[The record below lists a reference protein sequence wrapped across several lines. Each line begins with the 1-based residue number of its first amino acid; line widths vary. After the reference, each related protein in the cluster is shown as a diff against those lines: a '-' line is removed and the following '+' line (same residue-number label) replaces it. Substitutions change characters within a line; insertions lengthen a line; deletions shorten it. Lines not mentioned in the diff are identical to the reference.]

1 MRRRLLIA
9 AAAVLPMLASW
20 PWRSSAQQARRVPT
34 PRQTEGPFYPSRL
47 PAELDSDLMT
57 LNGRA
62 YAKGEPLTVRG
73 TVEDLGGK
81 PLAGAMVEVW
91 QCDHDG
97 HYHHPGDG
105 GRADPTFQGYGR
117 ATTDSAGRYEF
128 RAMRP
133 VPYPGRTPH
142 LHVKVRQGARTLLT
156 TQMYVAGEPLNE
168 RDGVLASI
176 TDPAQRAA
184 VVVALTPDAGARTW
198 RAEFPLVVDAR
209 A

>member
-1 MRRRLLIA
+1 MKRRLLIA
-9 AAAVLPMLASW
+9 AATALPILASW
-20 PWRSSAQQARRVPT
+20 PWRTLAQQARRVPT
-34 PRQTEGPFYPSRL
+34 PRQTEGPFYPSQF
-47 PAELDSDLMT
+47 PPEVDSDLMAIG
-57 LNGRA
+57 GRA

-73 TVEDLGGK
+73 TVESLDGK
-81 PLAGAMVEVW
+81 PLAGAIVEVW

-105 GRADPTFQGYGR
+105 GRADPAFQGYGR
-117 ATTDSAGRYEF
+117 TTTDATGRYEF

-133 VPYPGRTPH
+133 VAYPGRTPH
-142 LHVKVRQGARTLLT
+142 LHVKVRQGTRTLLT
-156 TQMYVAGEPLNE
+156 TQMYVAGEPLNQ

-184 VVVALTPDAGARTW
+184 VVIALSPEAGGGW
-198 RAEFPLVVDAR
+198 RAEFQLVIDAR